1 MIIRRLNKNDYEQFL
16 VLINQFRETDF
27 TEKDFILTLDKI
39 EKNSEIWIM
48 ENEDKVI
55 ASATIIFE
63 YKFIFDISC
72 LAHIEDVIVDIN
84 YRRKGYGKILI
95 NHLKKIAKSNNCYRL
110 TLDCNDTNVNF
121 YNACDFEKRGNQMCF
136 LL

>member
-1 MIIRRLNKNDYEQFL
+1 MILRRLNKNDYEQFL

-39 EKNSEIWIM
+39 EKNSEIWII
-48 ENEDKVI
+48 ENEDKII

-95 NHLKKIAKSNNCYRL
+95 NHLKEIAKSNNCYKL

>member
-1 MIIRRLNKNDYEQFL
+1 MILRRLNKNDYEQFL

-39 EKNSEIWIM
+39 EKNSEIWII
-48 ENEDKVI
+48 ENEDKII

-95 NHLKKIAKSNNCYRL
+95 NHLKEIAKSNNCYKL

-121 YNACDFEKRGNQMCF
+121 YTACDFEKRGNQMCF

>member
-1 MIIRRLNKNDYEQFL
+1 MILRRLNKNDYEQFL

-39 EKNSEIWIM
+39 EKNSEIWII
-48 ENEDKVI
+48 ENEDKII
-55 ASATIIFE
+55 AAATIIFE

-95 NHLKKIAKSNNCYRL
+95 NHLKEIAKSNNCYKL

>member
-1 MIIRRLNKNDYEQFL
+1 MIIRRLDKNDYERFL
-16 VLINQFRETDF
+16 FLINQFRETYF

-39 EKNSEIWIM
+39 ENNSEIWII
-48 ENEDKVI
+48 EIDNKII

-95 NHLKKIAKSNNCYRL
+95 NYLTKIAKNNNCYKI
-110 TLDCNDTNVNF
+110 TLDCNDTNINF
-121 YNACDFEKRGNQMCF
+121 YNACDFEKRGNQMC
-136 LL
+136 LLL

>member
-39 EKNSEIWIM
+39 EKNSEIWII
-48 ENEDKVI
+48 ENEDKII

-95 NHLKKIAKSNNCYRL
+95 NHLKEIAKSNNCYKL